1 MRERE
6 RETDRQTD
14 RQTDK
19 QRERE
24 GENER
29 GRTRNTIKKLFDTE
43 VRKPQNYRNIITEEW
58 FKKNGR
64 PVIGIDRACTLTR
77 VHTRTRLKIA
87 WR

>member
-6 RETDRQTD
+6 RKRERETERQRDRETDRQTD
-14 RQTDK
+14 RQ
-19 QRERE
+19 RE

-29 GRTRNTIKKLFDTE
+29 GRTRNTIKKLFHTE

-64 PVIGIDRACTLTR
+64 PVIGIDRACTLNACSY
-77 VHTRTRLKIA
+77 KN
-87 WR
+87 